1 MEVSVLLED
10 ESTFFMMVRGHV
22 VSSLR
27 SVIYMIVSILQAF
40 FNLFSLTLRCVLA
53 RTHLFPFLIQ
63 SFECLSLCQ
72 KTVKISVK
80 EETKQKLNNLKC
92 QIFVLV

>member
-1 MEVSVLLED
+1 
-10 ESTFFMMVRGHV
+10 
-22 VSSLR
+22 
-27 SVIYMIVSILQAF
+27 MIVSILQAF

-53 RTHLFPFLIQ
+53 LFPFLIQ
-63 SFECLSLCQ
+63 SFEFLNLCQ